1 MLTGD
6 ENIVDVNRL
15 VIDGERAMRIGLAG
29 GAELYA
35 QTMPLAR
42 QLDIT

>member
-1 MLTGD
+1 MK
-6 ENIVDVNRL
+6 
-15 VIDGERAMRIGLAG
+15 IGLAD

-42 QLDIT
+42 QLDITYLRGRRDKRFPRSSENLRT